1 MIDITSALL
10 IALSLIYGGIAIY
23 QDIKKREVSNWVN
36 FSFIALLFF
45 VLLFESIIKLEFY
58 PILICLIALGIYF
71 GMANL
76 FYYGRIFAGGDAKL
90 LMGLG
95 IAVSSISITALNF
108 PAFFNTLLSFMANI
122 LYLGSIYGLGY
133 SLVLYL
139 TYKDKK
145 RIKRLSEEIKNKN
158 KKIYTTALIFSLI
171 FIALS
176 ILLKNIY
183 FFVLAILIFISSK
196 LLISLK
202 VIENC
207 CLVKAIPVSQLRE
220 GDWLSIPFKIKGKKE
235 IIPTWDGL
243 TNKDI
248 ERLKKYEKG
257 KKILIKEGLPFT
269 PVIVSAFIVY
279 LIWGNLLYL
288 IVLLMA

>member
-1 MIDITSALL
+1 
-10 IALSLIYGGIAIY
+10 
-23 QDIKKREVSNWVN
+23 
-36 FSFIALLFF
+36 
-45 VLLFESIIKLEFY
+45 
-58 PILICLIALGIYF
+58 
-71 GMANL
+71 
-76 FYYGRIFAGGDAKL
+76 
-90 LMGLG
+90 
-95 IAVSSISITALNF
+95 
-108 PAFFNTLLSFMANI
+108 MANI
-122 LYLGSIYGLGY
+122 LFLGSIYGLGY